1 MVNCFVI
8 KFSQNM
14 LNAET
19 DPLKKVTKM
28 MLASNE
34 VILAKDQISL
44 ADVRQYLISNLETGK
59 ILEESNTIFS
69 TTVVEGN
76 EQLSQAIENWDHDRN
91 YALYL
96 LLFFVDSSRGVNDKK
111 TGKASAKCLTVLIE
125 EPLVPSRDPARYS
138 KIISEVGSEV
148 DLAKPTNSIDLPL
161 HQTHL
166 SGVLFNAA
174 TFCPEVFVEMFTEK
188 PITDEEIRKMRNTF
202 LNNLNLLRGIQPGE
216 H

>member
-1 MVNCFVI
+1 
-8 KFSQNM
+8 M

-44 ADVRQYLISNLETGK
+44 ADVRQYLFSNLETGK

-76 EQLSQAIENWDHDRN
+76 EQLTQVIENWDHDRN
-91 YALYL
+91 YALSI

-111 TGKASAKCLTVLIE
+111 TGEASAKCLTVLIE
-125 EPLVPSRDPARYS
+125 EPLVPSQDPARYS
-138 KIISEVGSEV
+138 KIISDVESEV

-161 HQTHL
+161 YQTHL
-166 SGVLFNAA
+166 SGVLYNAA
-174 TFCPEVFVEMFTEK
+174 TFCSQVFEEMFTEK
-188 PITDEEIRKMRNTF
+188 PLTDEEIRKMKNTF
-202 LNNLNLLRGIQPGE
+202 LNNLNLLRGLPPGQ